1 MHKQWLLI
9 GMMAA
14 ILGLGMGNVGGD
26 GVIEIPQA
34 VRNFSV
40 TLTDASGLTIELTNF
55 TCEGK
60 TFFSG
65 KLGRA
70 DASVDFA
77 DIRTVTIKVHDE
89 ENVKLVLALKSGEIV
104 SLIMDKKL
112 ACYGSSEIAD
122 IRIALADIRQ
132 IGFERRIGDAS

>member
-1 MHKQWLLI
+1 MRKQWLLI
-9 GMMAA
+9 GLIAA
-14 ILGLGMGNVGGD
+14 IVGLGMGNVGGD

-40 TLTDASGLTIELTNF
+40 TLTDASGLTIDLSNF

-77 DIRTVTIKVHDE
+77 DIQTVTISTRNE
-89 ENVKLVLALKSGEIV
+89 ENVKAVLALKSGETV
-104 SLIMDKKL
+104 SLIMDKQL

-122 IRIALADIRQ
+122 IRIILADIRQ
-132 IGFERRIGDAS
+132 IEIQGRIGDAS